1 MTRAARLLLAACAWL
16 AIGCG
21 AGAGPSGG
29 PATGQP
35 GTSRGNA
42 GAGADAGD
50 PDTHASTDMTEPS
63 QPSPAPASGKQVLR
77 GTFLETQ
84 EGDYVHL
91 VIKDQAGNVRS
102 FFIAPDMPA
111 SMWEP
116 FATREHQGK
125 AVEVTWEEVRRFI
138 PEAGGEE
145 TIEEAT
151 NIRLLE

>member
-1 MTRAARLLLAACAWL
+1 MKAN
-16 AIGCG
+16 
-21 AGAGPSGG
+21 GP
-29 PATGQP
+29 T
-35 GTSRGNA
+35 
-42 GAGADAGD
+42 
-50 PDTHASTDMTEPS
+50 
-63 QPSPAPASGKQVLR
+63 GKQVLR
-77 GTFLETQ
+77 GTFVETQ

-111 SMWEP
+111 SVWEP

-125 AVEVTWEEVRRFI
+125 AVEVTWERVRRFI

-145 TIEEAT
+145 TIEQAT